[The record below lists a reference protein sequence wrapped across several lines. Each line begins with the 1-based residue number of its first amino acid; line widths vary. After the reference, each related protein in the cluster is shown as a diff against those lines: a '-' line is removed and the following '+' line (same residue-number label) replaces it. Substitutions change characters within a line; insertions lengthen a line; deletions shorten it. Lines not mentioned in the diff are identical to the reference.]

1 MCRRA
6 GSQSSPPGFESI
18 VLPVFFPVDLRI
30 ANLSDDSL
38 MPAYLVT
45 LETPFTTYSRYVIC
59 YVSTSN
65 KHFISAVNDLHPWV
79 FYAFSRPLGEL
90 VHNRQARE
98 YWPEAGRVKHYSA
111 LEDCIPQRCGVL
123 TIIYMLTLPA

>member
-1 MCRRA
+1 MLDDQHSEKKGEMLA
-6 GSQSSPPGFESI
+6 EK
-18 VLPVFFPVDLRI
+18 
-30 ANLSDDSL
+30 AASDDSL

-45 LETPFTTYSRYVIC
+45 LETPFTAYSRYVIC

-90 VHNRQARE
+90 VHNCQARE
-98 YWPEAGRVKHYSA
+98 YWPEAGRVKRDRSGIRESA
-111 LEDCIPQRCGVL
+111 
-123 TIIYMLTLPA
+123 PADSPAD